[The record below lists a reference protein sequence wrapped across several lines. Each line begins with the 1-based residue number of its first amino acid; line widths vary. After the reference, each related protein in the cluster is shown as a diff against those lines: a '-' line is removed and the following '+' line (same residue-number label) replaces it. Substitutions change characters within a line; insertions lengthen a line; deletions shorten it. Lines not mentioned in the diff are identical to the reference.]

1 LEGDTTVKDSIFD
14 SEDEDEDEDE
24 VNDLLASED

>member
-14 SEDEDEDEDE
+14 SEEEDEEDE
-24 VNDLLASED
+24 VNDLLASRD

>member
-14 SEDEDEDEDE
+14 SEDEDEDE